1 MRGSRRIA
9 VVAVVSLLAVNAAL
23 LATSPGLALPRS
35 LGNYFFGP
43 KLVRAEV
50 VVRDG
55 GIREFRLDR
64 GRLRK
69 KDGSSL
75 RLLEA
80 DGSIVSVPVAP
91 DAVVL
96 LNGDSSSLGAL
107 RRGMIV
113 VTVREGGAPA
123 SEVRARSRS

>member
-9 VVAVVSLLAVNAAL
+9 LIAVASLLAVNAAL

-96 LNGDSSSLGAL
+96 LNGESSSLRAL

>member
-9 VVAVVSLLAVNAAL
+9 IAVVILLTVNAVL
-23 LATSPGLALPRS
+23 LVTSPGLALPRS

-43 KLVRAEV
+43 RLVRAEV
-50 VVRDG
+50 VVNDG

-69 KDGSSL
+69 KEGLSL
-75 RLLEA
+75 VLREA

-91 DAVVL
+91 GAVVL
-96 LNGDSSSLGAL
+96 LNGHPSSFQAL
-107 RRGMIV
+107 RRGMTV

-123 SEVRARSRS
+123 SEVRARS